1 MMKKIIV
8 CDIGKKHVIVFCPE
22 IRRHYT
28 ITTDEFKYLDIP
40 ELCDGMTIV
49 IEDAHLRSQE
59 ENSLAQTYQIDELKE
74 FKKKADLRNIEILC
88 FPQKVTPKTRKIAS
102 LEFPDLSD
110 KTDCND
116 TESIAY
122 YLEKFPHIL
131 DSLKTFKPITL
142 TEHEKSIKHIY
153 DDRDSLTEDSN
164 NARNSK
170 YGIKTDYEDAV
181 VKWLKK
187 WTPKLAYSLPD
198 DVREFAG
205 LELNSKG
212 NSLKTG
218 LLNYT
223 SDKFKFLY
231 GVLNTILTPEGKLR
245 VRSDRANLPIEDKY
259 KVPHWKYAKKVYF
272 GITPYHMKAG
282 VTASNYKYHKRK
294 AGSICKKS
302 MSLESKKAIQSVE
315 DVYDIRE
322 ARNDAD
328 KKLRTLWRTMRFMV
342 VDEGRKS

>member
-1 MMKKIIV
+1 MKKFIV
-8 CDIGKKHVIVFCPE
+8 CDIGKKHVIVFSPE
-22 IRRHYT
+22 SREHYT
-28 ITTDEFKYLDIP
+28 ISTEDFKYLDVP

-59 ENSLAQTYQIDELKE
+59 ENSLAQTYQIDELKF
-74 FKKKADLRNIEILC
+74 FKERADSRNIEILC

-102 LEFPDLSD
+102 LEFPDLGE
-110 KTDCND
+110 KTDFND
-116 TESIAY
+116 TRSIAY
-122 YLEKFPHIL
+122 YLEKFPHVF

-142 TEHEKSIKHIY
+142 AEHEESTKHIY
-153 DDRDSLTEDSN
+153 EDRDALTEDSN
-164 NARNSK
+164 EARNNN
-170 YGIKTDYEDAV
+170 YGIKTDYDDAIV
-181 VKWLKK
+181 RWLKK
-187 WTPKLAYSLPD
+187 WTPRLAYMLPD

-205 LELNSKG
+205 LELNRKG
-212 NSLKTG
+212 NALKSG

-231 GVLNTILTPEGKLR
+231 GVVNTIMTPSGKLR
-245 VRSDRANLPIEDKY
+245 VRSDNGL
-259 KVPHWKYAKKVYF
+259 VPYWKYAKKVYF

-294 AGSICKKS
+294 AGSVCKKS
-302 MSLESKKAIQSVE
+302 MSLESKKAIQCVE

-328 KKLRTLWRTMRFMV
+328 KKLRVLWRTIRVMI
-342 VDEGRKS
+342 VDEGRRG

>member
-1 MMKKIIV
+1 MKKFIV

-22 IRRHYT
+22 SREHYT
-28 ITTDEFKYLDIP
+28 ISTEDFKYLDVP

-59 ENSLAQTYQIDELKE
+59 ENSLAQTYQIDELKF
-74 FKKKADLRNIEILC
+74 FKERADSRNIEILC

-102 LEFPDLSD
+102 LEFPDLIE

-116 TESIAY
+116 TKSIAY
-122 YLEKFPHIL
+122 YLEKFPHVFN
-131 DSLKTFKPITL
+131 SLKTFKPITL
-142 TEHEKSIKHIY
+142 AEHEGSTKHIY
-153 DDRDSLTEDSN
+153 EDRDALTEDSN
-164 NARNSK
+164 EARNNN
-170 YGIKTDYEDAV
+170 YGIKTDYDDAIV
-181 VKWLKK
+181 RWLKK
-187 WTPKLAYSLPD
+187 WTPRLAYMLPD

-205 LELNSKG
+205 LELNRKG
-212 NSLKTG
+212 NALKSG

-231 GVLNTILTPEGKLR
+231 GVVNTIMTPSGKLR
-245 VRSDRANLPIEDKY
+245 VRSDNGL
-259 KVPHWKYAKKVYF
+259 VPYWKYAKKVYF

-294 AGSICKKS
+294 AGSVCKKS
-302 MSLESKKAIQSVE
+302 MSLESKKAIQCVE

-328 KKLRTLWRTMRFMV
+328 KKLRVLWRTIRVMI
-342 VDEGRKS
+342 VDEGRRG

>member
-1 MMKKIIV
+1 MKKIIV

-22 IRRHYT
+22 IRKHYT

-74 FKKKADLRNIEILC
+74 FKKKVDLRNIEVLC

-102 LEFPDLSD
+102 LEFPELSD

-131 DSLKTFKPITL
+131 DSLKVFKPMTL
-142 TEHEKSIKHIY
+142 EEHETSTKHIY
-153 DDRDSLTEDSN
+153 EDRDALTEDSN
-164 NARNSK
+164 EARNNN

-187 WTPKLAYSLPD
+187 WTPKLAHSLPD

-205 LELNSKG
+205 LEWNSKK
-212 NSLKTG
+212 NALK
-218 LLNYT
+218 NDPQKYT

-231 GVLNTILTPEGKLR
+231 GVVNTIMTPSGKLR
-245 VRSDRANLPIEDKY
+245 VRSDNGL
-259 KVPHWKYAKKVYF
+259 VPYWKYAKQVYF

-294 AGSICKKS
+294 AGSVCKKS
-302 MSLESKKAIQSVE
+302 MSLESKKAIQCVE

-328 KKLRTLWRTMRFMV
+328 KKLRVLWRTIRTMI
-342 VDEGRKS
+342 VDEGRRG